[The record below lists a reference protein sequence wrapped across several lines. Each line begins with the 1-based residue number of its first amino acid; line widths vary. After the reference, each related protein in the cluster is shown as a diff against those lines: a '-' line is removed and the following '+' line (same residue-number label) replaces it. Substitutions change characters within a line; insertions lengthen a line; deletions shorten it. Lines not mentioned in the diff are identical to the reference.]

1 MGSEMLAAFR
11 SKIIND
17 VIHTQYIAVEKI
29 LKAFIR
35 IILRSSRI
43 VENKSNHIVEGEK
56 RSYSLKGNA
65 TYKNVVMLKKNVIMT
80 EFSKQNFSF
89 INCLISKIKKNAQ
102 NNKMRDSL
110 RSNKT
115 IGEQD
120 NKAKP
125 AIVIDRTFSL
135 KSRWDDKGLL
145 FII

>member
-1 MGSEMLAAFR
+1 M
-11 SKIIND
+11 
-17 VIHTQYIAVEKI
+17 VEKI

-35 IILRSSRI
+35 TILRSGRI

-56 RSYSLKGNA
+56 RSYSLKGIA
-65 TYKNVVMLKKNVIMT
+65 MYKNVIKLKKNIIMT
-80 EFSKQNFSF
+80 EFSKQTPSF
-89 INCLISKIKKNAQ
+89 IKCLISKIKKNTQ

-120 NKAKP
+120 NKAKL
-125 AIVIDRTFSL
+125 AIVIDRTLSL
-135 KSRWDDKGLL
+135 KSRWEDNDLL